1 MRRRS
6 LGYEKIR
13 SEKVHFFTL
22 VSKTKGESTMEE
34 QLVVFELGGEAY
46 GINVAYVQSIIPM
59 QDIVTV
65 PGAPAFVEGVVNLRG
80 AVVPVID
87 LRARFGLSLPAAAT
101 PENSDK
107 TGQRKA
113 VIVIVEFNKLQVG
126 LIVDKVTEVVKIAEA
141 AIEPPSPL
149 LASVDTAYLRGI
161 GKLANERV
169 VILLDLSRVLSLE
182 EQHAL
187 AQTA

>member
-1 MRRRS
+1 
-6 LGYEKIR
+6 
-13 SEKVHFFTL
+13 
-22 VSKTKGESTMEE
+22 MEE
-34 QLVVFELGGEAY
+34 QLVVFELNDEAY
-46 GINVAYVQSIIPM
+46 GVNVAYVQSIIPM

-65 PGAPAFVEGVVNLRG
+65 PGAPVFIEGVVNLRG

-87 LRARFGLSLPAAAT
+87 LRVRFGLLEETGAEGAL
-101 PENSDK
+101 

-126 LIVDKVTEVVKIAEA
+126 LIVDKVTEVIKIPDT

-161 GKLANERV
+161 GKLGDDRV
-169 VILLDLSRVLSLE
+169 IILLDLARVFSWE
-182 EQHAL
+182 EQQAL
-187 AQTA
+187 VQAA

>member
-1 MRRRS
+1 
-6 LGYEKIR
+6 
-13 SEKVHFFTL
+13 
-22 VSKTKGESTMEE
+22 MEE
-34 QLVVFELGGEAY
+34 QLVVFELNDEAY
-46 GINVAYVQSIIPM
+46 GVNVAYVQSIIPM

-65 PGAPAFVEGVVNLRG
+65 PGAPVFIEGVVNLRG

-87 LRARFGLSLPAAAT
+87 LRVRFGLLEETGAESAL
-101 PENSDK
+101 

-126 LIVDKVTEVVKIAEA
+126 LIVDKVTEVIKIPDT

-161 GKLANERV
+161 GKLGDDRV
-169 VILLDLSRVLSLE
+169 IILLDLARVFSWE
-182 EQHAL
+182 EQQAL
-187 AQTA
+187 VQAA